1 VPVTGAP
8 VLFMKPLISFL
19 LILSFINAQ
28 SWAQLNSVA
37 DSTSNINVDSAKKK
51 SHILLKSAI
60 GIGYVSATLLCYRY
74 LDAPIQDE
82 SQEGKS
88 SFKTEMATSIE
99 RLGLGKYNTIGLV
112 STTLFAYL
120 TKNKKL
126 QETSWLWCGSLIVNS
141 IVTDG
146 LKKTFQRHRPNTGD
160 PYNTFDW
167 AGGPKVHESLPS
179 ANTSNAFT
187 TATVFATMYKD
198 KKWVPPLAY
207 GLATLVG
214 ISRIYN
220 NVHWASDVMVGASVG
235 FASAKGVIGL
245 YKFTSKKHLLVVPQ
259 IGQKFSSVNL
269 IYTF

>member
-1 VPVTGAP
+1 MPAAP
-8 VLFMKPLISFL
+8 VFIMKPLISFL
-19 LILSFINAQ
+19 LIMSFINAQ
-28 SWAQLNSVA
+28 SQTQLNSVDSIQNINS
-37 DSTSNINVDSAKKK
+37 DSTKKK

-60 GIGYVSATLLCYRY
+60 GIGYVSATLFCYRY
-74 LDAPIQDE
+74 MDTPIQDE

-88 SFKTEMATSIE
+88 SFKTGMATSVE
-99 RLGLGKYNTIGLV
+99 RLGLGKYNTIGLA

-126 QETSWLWCGSLIVNS
+126 QETSWIWCGSLIVNS

-167 AGGPKVHESLPS
+167 ANGPKVHESFPS

-187 TATVFATMYKD
+187 TATVFAKMYKN

-214 ISRIYN
+214 VSRIYN
-220 NVHWASDVMVGASVG
+220 NGHWASDVMAGAAIG
-235 FASAKGVIGL
+235 FLSAKGVIGL
-245 YKFTSKKHLLVVPQ
+245 YKITSKKHLFVIPQ
-259 IGQKFSSVNL
+259 IGQRFSSVSFV
-269 IYTF
+269 YRF